1 MAARCEG
8 CQTVELV
15 DEQAPAM
22 RLSYGVMSWYPSRGE
37 LLAEEEAGESSTGCG
52 WRHSVRD
59 SLHGWHGRRM
69 GEDGELGGIRW
80 CCRGQST
87 WAAPVVTAGA

>member
-15 DEQAPAM
+15 DGRAPAM
-22 RLSYGVMSWYPSRGE
+22 RLSYGVTSWYPSRGE

-52 WRHSVRD
+52 WRHSVQ
-59 SLHGWHGRRM
+59 SFTARM
-69 GEDGELGGIRW
+69 ARPRLIE
-80 CCRGQST
+80 
-87 WAAPVVTAGA
+87 